1 MFFLRCEYVS
11 VHVLNMC
18 IYLSHHFNRRK
29 YKEIYVYDMYI
40 FQIPYNIFQF
50 LASNFLAP
58 FYGNII
64 NPIFPQGRQ
73 GANAEFEVPFV
84 VRCDFDFHLADE
96 NAQKSLVQGCFNT
109 PFGTHTL

>member
-1 MFFLRCEYVS
+1 
-11 VHVLNMC
+11 
-18 IYLSHHFNRRK
+18 
-29 YKEIYVYDMYI
+29 MYI
-40 FQIPYNIFQF
+40 FQF
-50 LASNFLAP
+50 LIIYSNSFPRISWPL
-58 FYGNII
+58 FNII